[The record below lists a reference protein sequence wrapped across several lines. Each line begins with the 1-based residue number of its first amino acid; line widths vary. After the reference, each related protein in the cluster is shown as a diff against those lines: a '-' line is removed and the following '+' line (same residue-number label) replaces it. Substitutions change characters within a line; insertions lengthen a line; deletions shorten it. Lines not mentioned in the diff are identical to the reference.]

1 MNFKVLHVLC
11 FLRHISS
18 QTRHLRAQTGLEY
31 YFNLQPLSVFQVADQ
46 VYGLNLNSLQAVLL
60 QSDARQ
66 ARS

>member
-1 MNFKVLHVLC
+1 ML
-11 FLRHISS
+11 LRHNCT
-18 QTRHLRAQTGLEY
+18 QTHYLWAQTGLEY

-66 ARS
+66 ARP